1 LNLKYFVVKKIY
13 CALTLCLFFL
23 LAISPNLQAQCPGE
37 LIPVQI
43 IINPD
48 SYPQE
53 ISWNITTATGAQL
66 ANGTS
71 SGTSLCVPPLTCL
84 TFKINDSAGD
94 GICCQYGQ
102 GSYYVVLNGDTIATG
117 GNYTNTE
124 SVQFNCPPGADC
136 FSAISIDQGSHTA
149 PTRNTW
155 YTYTPDSS
163 GMYFISTCGN
173 NACDTKLWVY
183 DHCQNLL
190 VTNSN
195 EGTIYYDDN
204 SGGCGLQ
211 ARVNALMEAGE
222 TYIIRV
228 GDVNE
233 SCSGA
238 INWSLTYNGPVVGC
252 MDETACN
259 FNPVAT
265 VDGVCYY
272 EGDPLCPDGR
282 PDLVVLENTIKTSIY
297 LSTINAANCQVVEGC
312 LTGYGMRDIIRFTTH
327 IKNIGDADYYIG
339 SPSAQPTQFSWGNCH
354 GHWHYEGYAEYV
366 MYDAQGQAIPVGFKN
381 GFCVLDLECG
391 DGGTAQFGCS
401 NMGISK
407 QCGDIYGSG
416 LDCQWMDITDI
427 DTGRYTMVVR
437 VNWDNSPDALGRIE
451 LSHVNNWA
459 QVCIRLG
466 RDANGNRTIQVIND
480 CPPYTDCA
488 GNVFGSAQ
496 LDCEG
501 NCGGTRQMGDINDN
515 GYQDMNDAHKYVE
528 DILGNDINAAACN
541 DINQDGRISVYDAAL
556 LSSCVNFGQYHQ
568 HTGNAPHNHCNFPG
582 GSLNPEDTVALSIT
596 NVDFSEKY
604 VDIGILNPNTR
615 VNALEFSISGIE
627 IWDVENL
634 ADPVEYPVQPE
645 FLLGDNKVIAISYQ
659 DSMIRKYYEPT
670 PILRVHYYE
679 LTDDMICIEQIDDI
693 VSAFGT
699 QTVKQIGGEC
709 WEFDVTGLKNFDKHN
724 LLSVAPNPTNDR
736 FEISVNLKQPQSA
749 SVSISNSLGQQVFV
763 TALDGNSKQTL
774 NISTDIWP
782 SGIYLVQLH
791 SDSGII
797 TKKLMVNH

>member
-1 LNLKYFVVKKIY
+1 
-13 CALTLCLFFL
+13 
-23 LAISPNLQAQCPGE
+23 
-37 LIPVQI
+37 
-43 IINPD
+43 
-48 SYPQE
+48 
-53 ISWNITTATGAQL
+53 
-66 ANGTS
+66 
-71 SGTSLCVPPLTCL
+71 
-84 TFKINDSAGD
+84 
-94 GICCQYGQ
+94 
-102 GSYYVVLNGDTIATG
+102 
-117 GNYTNTE
+117 
-124 SVQFNCPPGADC
+124 
-136 FSAISIDQGSHTA
+136 
-149 PTRNTW
+149 
-155 YTYTPDSS
+155 
-163 GMYFISTCGN
+163 
-173 NACDTKLWVY
+173 
-183 DHCQNLL
+183 
-190 VTNSN
+190 
-195 EGTIYYDDN
+195 
-204 SGGCGLQ
+204 
-211 ARVNALMEAGE
+211 
-222 TYIIRV
+222 
-228 GDVNE
+228 
-233 SCSGA
+233 
-238 INWSLTYNGPVVGC
+238 
-252 MDETACN
+252 
-259 FNPVAT
+259 
-265 VDGVCYY
+265 
-272 EGDPLCPDGR
+272 
-282 PDLVVLENTIKTSIY
+282 
-297 LSTINAANCQVVEGC
+297 
-312 LTGYGMRDIIRFTTH
+312 
-327 IKNIGDADYYIG
+327 
-339 SPSAQPTQFSWGNCH
+339 
-354 GHWHYEGYAEYV
+354 

-480 CPPYTDCA
+480 CPPYTDCS
-488 GNVFGSAQ
+488 GEVFGAAQ

-515 GYQDMNDAHKYVE
+515 GYQDMNDAQKYVE
-528 DILGNDINAAACN
+528 DILGNDINATACN

-556 LSSCVNFGQYHQ
+556 LSSCVNFGLYHQ

-634 ADPVEYPVQPE
+634 ADPMEYPVQPE
-645 FLLGDNKVIAISYQ
+645 FLLGDNKVISISYQ

-679 LTDDMICIEQIDDI
+679 LTDNMICIEQIDDI

-699 QTVKQIGGEC
+699 QTVSQIGGDC

-724 LLSVAPNPTNDR
+724 FISVAPNPSNER
-736 FEISVNLKQPQSA
+736 FDISVSLNQPKEA
-749 SVSISNSLGQQVFV
+749 SVTISSAMGQRMFYA
-763 TALDGNSKQTL
+763 ALEGVSKQTL
-774 NISTDIWP
+774 NVSTETWP
-782 SGIYLVQLH
+782 SGIYLVHLH
-791 SDSGII
+791 SENGII
-797 TKKLMVNH
+797 TKKLLVNH